1 MIRKAFWTMA
11 LENSAPAP
19 ALFNNIALRPI
30 TGWLPGRVSAPF
42 HGI

>member
-11 LENSAPAP
+11 LERLKPAP
-19 ALFNNIALRPI
+19 ALFNNISPS
-30 TGWLPGRVSAPF
+30 TDHWLARVPVSAPF

>member
-11 LENSAPAP
+11 LEILKPAP
-19 ALFNNIALRPI
+19 ALFNNIALQPI
-30 TGWLPGRVSAPF
+30 TGWLPGPVSAPF